1 MSYGNNFD
9 VDIEYDGEGAP
20 FSIRAINGMG
30 GMSED
35 SYYPAYDRIEATSV
49 VTDHPHVEYYTLDG
63 MKVST
68 PKHGVYIRVTSTG
81 HGQSAKEKIVLWDNK
96 STAASCR
103 VYWSKNIS

>member
-1 MSYGNNFD
+1 MSDGNNFD

-20 FSIRAINGMG
+20 FSIRAFNSMG

-49 VTDHPHVEYYTLDG
+49 VTEHPHVEYYTLDG
-63 MKVST
+63 MKVTT

-81 HGQSAKEKIVLWDNK
+81 HGQSTKEKVVL
-96 STAASCR
+96 
-103 VYWSKNIS
+103 